1 MGKVPA
7 IRHGDVVVT
16 EAAAICAYLADAFP
30 QAGLAP
36 EPGSRLR
43 GPYYRW
49 LFFAAGPLEAAV
61 TNKALG
67 FLAPDGRGQAM
78 VGYGSYEAV
87 MDALE
92 GAVSRGDY
100 LVGDRFTAADLYVGA
115 HLGWGLHVRHAS
127 TSGRPSSATPRAS
140 RRARPRSAPTRSTT
154 RSCPTSRRGGLDLR
168 RAIPAPCGEGRVA
181 KPTRG
186 DRAPPGAYPQSDPRQ
201 GGREGPRRRAFYL
214 AAAVVDAL
222 RGTLSRNAAN
232 SWA

>member
-1 MGKVPA
+1 MPDDLIFYTNPMSRGRIVRWMLEEVGEPYRTEVLDFGTTMKAPAYLAVNPMGKVPA

-67 FLAPDGRGQAM
+67 FLAPEGRGQAM
-78 VGYGSYEAV
+78 AGYGSFDAV

-115 HLGWGLHVRHAS
+115 HLAWGLMFGS
-127 TSGRPSSATPRAS
+127 IDKRPAFERYAA
-140 RRARPRSAPTRSTT
+140 RLEARPAAQ
-154 RSCPTSRRGGLDLR
+154 GANALD
-168 RAIPAPCGEGRVA
+168 
-181 KPTRG
+181 
-186 DRAPPGAYPQSDPRQ
+186 
-201 GGREGPRRRAFYL
+201 
-214 AAAVVDAL
+214 DAL
-222 RGTLSRNAAN
+222 MPDQPQAG
-232 SWA
+232 

>member
-1 MGKVPA
+1 MPDDLILYTNPMSRGRIARWMLEEVSEPYRTEVLDFGTTMKAPAYLAVNPMGKVPA

-67 FLAPDGRGQAM
+67 FLAPEGRGQAM
-78 VGYGSYEAV
+78 AGYGSFDAV
-87 MDALE
+87 MGALE

-115 HLGWGLHVRHAS
+115 HLAWGLMFGS
-127 TSGRPSSATPRAS
+127 IDKRPAFERYAA
-140 RRARPRSAPTRSTT
+140 RLEARPAAQRANA
-154 RSCPTSRRGGLDLR
+154 LD
-168 RAIPAPCGEGRVA
+168 
-181 KPTRG
+181 
-186 DRAPPGAYPQSDPRQ
+186 
-201 GGREGPRRRAFYL
+201 
-214 AAAVVDAL
+214 DAL
-222 RGTLSRNAAN
+222 MPDQPQAR
-232 SWA
+232 